1 MGASSVLISGAGIAG
16 PALAFW
22 LNAAGF
28 KTTIVER
35 APGLRSG
42 GYVIDFWSVGYD
54 IAERMGLADDLKR
67 VGYVMLELRIVD
79 ARGERVAGF
88 GTRVFREL
96 TGGRYVT
103 LARSDLSRL
112 MFEALRGE
120 SEILFGDEIAALES
134 RTDCVEVRF
143 ERAGARSFDLLVGAD
158 GLHSNVR
165 RLAFGPQHQF
175 EKDLGYVVAAFEA
188 QDYRPRDDNVYVLFS
203 EPGRMVGRVALR
215 DDRTL
220 ILFVFARNGE
230 PLPPALDLP
239 AERAMLRKSYGAE
252 EWECGQ
258 ILDLLDRAHDLYFDP
273 VAQIKMPAWSRGRVA
288 LVGDAAFCVSL
299 MAGQGSAL
307 SIAAAYVLA
316 GELAKAGGRHDEAF
330 ANYEAL
336 LRPFIEGKQKGAERF
351 SAAFA
356 PKTRLGLFFRN
367 QVIRACA
374 IPGLAKFA
382 LSRDIA
388 DTLRLPNYSWPAFAR
403 AAE

>member
-35 APGLRSG
+35 APGLRAA
-42 GYVIDFWSVGYD
+42 GYVIDFWGAGYD
-54 IAERMGLADDLKR
+54 IAERMGLKNELKR
-67 VGYVMLELRIVD
+67 VGYMMRELRIVD

-112 MFEALRGE
+112 MFEALSGDT
-120 SEILFGDEIAALES
+120 EILFGDEIDALES

-143 ERAGARSFDLLVGAD
+143 QRAGARSFDLVIGAD

-165 RLAFGPQHQF
+165 KLAFGPRHQF

-188 QDYRPRDDNVYVLFS
+188 EDYRPRDDNVYVLYS
-203 EPGRMVGRVALR
+203 APGRMVGRVALR
-215 DDRTL
+215 GDRTL

-258 ILDLLDRAHDLYFDP
+258 ILDRLDRTRNLYFDP

-336 LRPFIEGKQKGAERF
+336 LRPFIERKQKGAQRF

-388 DTLRLPNYSWPAFAR
+388 DSLRLPDYSWPALAR

>member
-1 MGASSVLISGAGIAG
+1 MRPSSVLISGAGIAG
-16 PALAFW
+16 PALALW

-28 KTTIVER
+28 RTTIVER
-35 APGLRSG
+35 APALRAG
-42 GYVIDFWSVGYD
+42 GYVIDFWGAGYD

-67 VGYVMLELRIVD
+67 VGYMMREMRIVD
-79 ARGERVAGF
+79 ARFERVAGF
-88 GTRVFREL
+88 GTRVFGEL

-112 MFEALRGE
+112 LFEAVRDE
-120 SEILFGDEIAALES
+120 TETLFGDEIASLEQ

-143 ERAGARSFDLLVGAD
+143 ERAGARSFDLVVGAD

-165 RLAFGPQHQF
+165 RLVFGPQLQF
-175 EKDLGYVVAAFEA
+175 EKDLGYAVAAFEA
-188 QDYRPRDDNVYVLFS
+188 QAYRPRDESVYVIFS
-203 EPGRMVGRVALR
+203 TPGRMAARLALR

-220 ILFVFARNGE
+220 FLLVFARNGE
-230 PLPPALDLP
+230 AIPPTLDP
-239 AERAMLRKSYGAE
+239 AAARAMLRKNYGAE
-252 EWECGQ
+252 GWECRQ
-258 ILDLLDRAHDLYFDP
+258 ILARLDGARDLYFDP

-316 GELAKAGGRHDEAF
+316 GELAKAGGRHEAAF

-356 PKTRLGLFFRN
+356 PKTRLGLFLRN
-367 QVIRACA
+367 QVIKACA
-374 IPGLAKFA
+374 VPRLAKFA

-388 DTLRLPNYSWPAFAR
+388 DSLRLPEYSWPALAR
-403 AAE
+403 AAA

>member
-1 MGASSVLISGAGIAG
+1 MRASSVLISGAGIAG

-28 KTTIVER
+28 KTTIVEL
-35 APGLRSG
+35 APGLRAG
-42 GYVIDFWSVGYD
+42 GYVIDFWGAGYD

-67 VGYVMLELRIVD
+67 VGYMMREMRIVD
-79 ARGERVAGF
+79 ARGRRVAGF

-112 MFEALRGE
+112 LFEAVRDETE
-120 SEILFGDEIAALES
+120 SLFGDEIAALEQ

-143 ERAGARSFDLLVGAD
+143 EHAGPRLFDLVVGAD
-158 GLHSNVR
+158 GLNSNVR
-165 RLAFGPQHQF
+165 RLVFGPRDQF
-175 EKDLGYVVAAFEA
+175 EKDLGYAVAAFEA
-188 QDYRPRDDNVYVLFS
+188 RDYRPRDENVYVIYS
-203 EPGRMVGRVALR
+203 APGRMVGRLALR

-220 ILFVFARNGE
+220 FLFVFARNGE
-230 PLPPALDLP
+230 PMPSNPDLS
-239 AERAMLRKSYGAE
+239 AERAMLMKNYDAA

-258 ILDLLDRAHDLYFDP
+258 ILERLDCAQDLYFDP

-316 GELAKAGGRHDEAF
+316 GELAKADGRHDEAF

-336 LRPFIEGKQKGAERF
+336 LGPFIAGKQKGAERF

-356 PKTRLGLFFRN
+356 PKTRLGLFLRN
-367 QVIRACA
+367 QVINACA
-374 IPGLAKFA
+374 VPGLAKFA

-388 DTLRLPNYSWPAFAR
+388 DSLRLPEYSWRPR
-403 AAE
+403 ADAAA